1 MDVLVRKLFQYEHDR
16 TKWNIVNDWNIA
28 YTDMKK
34 FISATIA
41 AALIYHPAHA
51 TVIIPSTNVVFTAIY
66 NDAPAPGYD
75 LNITYDVPQTG
86 SLYEY
91 DYTLNTSPAEDIT
104 SFSIGGA
111 LDPINTAGLTITA
124 TGGAVAGTNSMSV
137 AWSWGIESTVTNVF
151 VSFTSPIAPEYAT
164 FTTSDDDLVWTAPP
178 PIPAPVPEPSSL
190 AIVAASVS
198 VFGYGLF
205 RYRRAI
211 KSTTLKPKT
220 IS

>member
-1 MDVLVRKLFQYEHDR
+1 
-16 TKWNIVNDWNIA
+16 
-28 YTDMKK
+28 
-34 FISATIA
+34 
-41 AALIYHPAHA
+41 
-51 TVIIPSTNVVFTAIY
+51 VIIPSTNVLFTAIY

-75 LNITYDVPQTG
+75 LSITYDVTQTG

-111 LDPINTAGLTITA
+111 LDPINTAGLIITA
-124 TGGAVAGTNSMSV
+124 ADGAVAGTNSMSV
-137 AWSWGIESTVTNVF
+137 AWSWGIESGVTNAF

-164 FTTSDDDLVWTAPP
+164 FTASDDDLVWTAPP

-190 AIVAASVS
+190 AIVAASA
-198 VFGYGLF
+198 FGYGLYRF
-205 RYRRAI
+205 RRNV
-211 KSTTLKPKT
+211 KSTTLKPKN